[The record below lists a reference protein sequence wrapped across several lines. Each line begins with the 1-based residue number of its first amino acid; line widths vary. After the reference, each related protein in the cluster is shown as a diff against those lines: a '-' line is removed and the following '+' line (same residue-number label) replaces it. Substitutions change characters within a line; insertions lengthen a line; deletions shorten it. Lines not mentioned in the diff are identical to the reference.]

1 MFNRVSEHRRVND
14 GAVGDSESHQDLV
27 SYVPDDT
34 KISKGAHLLNKIASQ
49 LDIEAFGRLVSFW
62 LGKGT
67 NLVLAGLLT
76 EPCVTSVANELASL
90 TDDPASHNLFSRRL
104 FENSAKAHVFRRT
117 ATFTDY
123 CDEVCQNNI
132 RWETLVISFVAL
144 GRASIDVPYYPPL
157 YSLQAEL
164 EAFQKLVTGFA
175 DSCLEL
181 VLSLGRMDDLLLICQ
196 YENWILHSVID
207 GDQSEMVLWSS

>member
-1 MFNRVSEHRRVND
+1 VSEHRGADD
-14 GAVGDSESHQDLV
+14 GTVDDSESHQGRV
-27 SYVPDDT
+27 SYVPDDK
-34 KISKGAHLLNKIASQ
+34 KISKGAQLLSSIVSQ
-49 LDIEAFGRLVSFW
+49 FDTEAFERLVSFW

-76 EPCVTSVANELASL
+76 EPCVKSVANELASL
-90 TDDPASHNLFSRRL
+90 TDDSASHSSLASRL
-104 FENSAKAHVFRRT
+104 FENSAKSLVFPRT
-117 ATFTDY
+117 STFTDY
-123 CDEVCQNNI
+123 CDEVCQKNI

-157 YSLQAEL
+157 YSFQAEL
-164 EAFQKLVTGFA
+164 EVFQNLVTGFA

-207 GDQSEMVLWSS
+207 GDQSEMVLWSR

>member
-1 MFNRVSEHRRVND
+1 
-14 GAVGDSESHQDLV
+14 
-27 SYVPDDT
+27 VPDDT
-34 KISKGAHLLNKIASQ
+34 KISKEAHLLSRIASQ
-49 LDIEAFGRLVSFW
+49 LDIKTSERLVSFW

-67 NLVLAGLLT
+67 NLVLAGRLT
-76 EPCVTSVANELASL
+76 EPCVKSVANELASL
-90 TDDPASHNLFSRRL
+90 TDDPASHNLLSRRL
-104 FENSAKAHVFRRT
+104 FENSAKAHVFPRT
-117 ATFTDY
+117 AVFTDY
-123 CDEVCQNNI
+123 CDEICQNNI

-164 EAFQKLVTGFA
+164 EAFQNVVTEFA

-181 VLSLGRMDDLLLICQ
+181 ALSLGRMGDLLLVCQ

-207 GDQSEMVLWSS
+207 GDQIKSAL

>member
-1 MFNRVSEHRRVND
+1 MSAHGEVDD
-14 GAVGDSESHQDLV
+14 GAVNDSEGHQDRV

-34 KISKGAHLLNKIASQ
+34 KLSKGARLLSSIASQ
-49 LDIEAFGRLVSFW
+49 LDTEAFERLVSFW

-76 EPCVTSVANELASL
+76 EPCVKSVASELASL
-90 TDDPASHNLFSRRL
+90 TDDPASHELLSRRL
-104 FENSAKAHVFRRT
+104 FENSAKTHVFSRM
-117 ATFTDY
+117 ATFADY
-123 CDEVCQNNI
+123 CDEVCQQNI
-132 RWETLVISFVAL
+132 RWETLVIALVAL

-175 DSCLEL
+175 DTCLEL
-181 VLSLGRMDDLLLICQ
+181 VLSMGRMEDLLLICQ

-207 GDQSEMVLWSS
+207 GDQSKTVL

>member
-1 MFNRVSEHRRVND
+1 MSEQRRTEDIALEEPEFQRN
-14 GAVGDSESHQDLV
+14 HV

-34 KISKGAHLLNKIASQ
+34 RISKGAHLLGSIASQ
-49 LDIEAFGRLVSFW
+49 LNTNAFERLVSFW

-67 NLVLAGLLT
+67 NLILAGLLT
-76 EPCVTSVANELASL
+76 EPCVKSVANELASL
-90 TDDPASHNLFSRRL
+90 TDDPASHSLLSRRL
-104 FENSAKAHVFRRT
+104 FENSAKSHVFPRT

-123 CDEVCQNNI
+123 CEEVCQANI
-132 RWETLVISFVAL
+132 RWETLVIAFVAL
-144 GRASIDVPYYPPL
+144 GRASIDMPYYPPL

-175 DSCLEL
+175 DSCLEV
-181 VLSLGRMDDLLLICQ
+181 VLSLGRMEDLLLICQ

-207 GDQSEMVLWSS
+207 GDQSDSVP